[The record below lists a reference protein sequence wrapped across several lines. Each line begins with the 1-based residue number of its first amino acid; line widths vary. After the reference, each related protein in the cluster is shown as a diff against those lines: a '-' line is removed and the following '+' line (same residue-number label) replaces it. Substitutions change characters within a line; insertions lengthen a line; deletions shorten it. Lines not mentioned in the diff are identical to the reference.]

1 MLRVTDCEIRVN
13 QPESR
18 NPKPETRNINRMKK
32 LTQFA
37 VNFPVTI
44 LMMVLAVVLLGY
56 ISFDK
61 LGIDLFPEIN
71 NPRLFIELKSG
82 ERPPE
87 EMEKQ
92 FVKNLESLAIRQ
104 SGVIQVSSISKV
116 GTAQI
121 TVEYAWTKDMDEAF
135 LDLQKAA
142 SSFAQ
147 NQTLDEINITQHDP
161 NTTPVMI
168 VGLTHESITDM
179 NELRKVA
186 ENYIRNELVRLE
198 GVADVEVSGS
208 ETNEVLIQTDQYM
221 LDAFGLTLDELT
233 TRIQSFNQSIS
244 GGSITEMGLKYVVKG
259 VSLLTDLSDFENTIV
274 GYKSI
279 TSGSTTAEKAPIY
292 LREVAKISFANKD
305 PENIVMMNG
314 KRCLGLSIYKE
325 TSFNTVKAVEDIS
338 KALVDM
344 EKALPGYKLTVI
356 SNQGT
361 FISNAISEVEDTAM
375 IGMFLAILVLFVFL
389 RRIGTTLIVSV
400 AMPISIIATFNLMYF
415 NGLSLN
421 IMTLGG
427 LALGAGMLVDNA
439 IVVMENIF
447 RLRESGMSVKD
458 AAIEGTSQV
467 SGAITSST
475 LTTIVVFLPI
485 VYLHGASGELFRDQA
500 WTITFSLLSSLVV
513 AILLIPMMFNY
524 FFKNSR
530 KPTVQKSVRIKGYG
544 KFLGNALKHKWA
556 IILLTTVLMGLSV
569 LVLPYIGTEFM
580 PKSETRQFSIDLKMQ
595 EGTRL
600 QRTTAAVENLEGI
613 IREVLGDHLETIY
626 SQVGPSTGLLTSQDA
641 LFQGEN
647 TASIKIILKP
657 DSKYGSTSAIQS
669 ISQGLGEMPDLEI
682 KYIQDQTALGGLM
695 GTDEAPL
702 VIEIQGED
710 LAVIEGLSNQVKA
723 AVQAIPELYNL
734 EASMEG
740 GSPEV
745 EVMVDRLRAG
755 IFNLSVSNVVTQIQ
769 NQLTGKTAGTVEKGG
784 EMQDI
789 TLRLPDT
796 GLAQLSDMEIK
807 NGTQVVRVNEIA
819 TIVEGTSPKEIF
831 RRNQVRIGK
840 ITGYMNKDIALDK
853 MVTKVN
859 QAIAGIPLPT
869 DYKIK
874 ITGEEEKRKE
884 SMDALSFAMLLSIV
898 LVFMVMA
905 SQFESLLHPFT
916 ILMTIPMAVVGSI
929 LTFFI
934 FNQTLNIMAVIGI
947 IMLVGIAVNNSILL
961 VDRILQL
968 QKDGVPR
975 IEAIQQAGQQ
985 RIRPI
990 LMTTLTT
997 LLAMLPLTFGFGESA
1012 SLRAPM
1018 ALAVIGGLTTSTL
1031 MSLIV
1036 IPCVFDVFDGVK
1048 DRFRSKKESV
1058 EDNMDFVEEA

>member
-1 MLRVTDCEIRVN
+1 
-13 QPESR
+13 
-18 NPKPETRNINRMKK
+18 MKK

-37 VNFPVTI
+37 VNYPVTI

-56 ISFDK
+56 ISFNK

-87 EMEKQ
+87 EIEKQ
-92 FVKNLESLAIRQ
+92 FVENLEALAIRQ
-104 SGVIQVSSISKV
+104 SDVVQVSSVSKV

-142 SSFAQ
+142 SAFAQ
-147 NQTLDEINITQHDP
+147 NQDIDEINITQHDP
-161 NTTPVMI
+161 NTTPVMV

-198 GVADVEVSGS
+198 GVAEVEVSGA
-208 ETNEVLIQTDQYM
+208 EENEVLIETDQYM
-221 LDAFGLTLDELT
+221 LEAFGLTLDELN
-233 TRIQSFNQSIS
+233 TRIRNFNQSIS
-244 GGSITEMGLKYVVKG
+244 GGSITEMGMKYVVKG

-279 TSGSTTAEKAPIY
+279 TSGDQLAEKAPIY
-292 LREVAKISFANKD
+292 LREVAKISFTNKD
-305 PENIVMMNG
+305 PENIVRMNG
-314 KRCLGLSIYKE
+314 SRCLGLSIYKE
-325 TSFNTVKAVEDIS
+325 TRFNTVKAVEDIT
-338 KALVDM
+338 KALGDM
-344 EKALPGYKLTVI
+344 EKALPGYKLKVV

-361 FISNAISEVEDTAM
+361 FISTAIGEVQDTALM
-375 IGMFLAILVLFVFL
+375 GILLAITVLFVFL
-389 RRIGTTLIVSV
+389 RRIGTTLIVSL

-447 RLRESGMSVKD
+447 RLRESGLSVKE
-458 AAIEGTSQV
+458 AAIQGTSQV
-467 SGAITSST
+467 SSAITSST

-513 AILLIPMMFNY
+513 ATLLIPMMFNY
-524 FFKNSR
+524 FYKNSPQP
-530 KPTVQKSVRIKGYG
+530 KVQKSLKIKGYG
-544 KFLGNALKHKWA
+544 NFLGSILKYKWA
-556 IILLTTVLMGLSV
+556 VIIVTLVLMGLSV
-569 LVLPYIGTEFM
+569 LIIPFIGTEFM
-580 PKSETRQFSIDLKMQ
+580 PKSETRQFTLELKMQ

-600 QRTTAAVENLEGI
+600 RRTTAAVENMENI
-613 IREVLGDHLETIY
+613 IREVLGDQLETIY
-626 SQVGPSTGLLTSQDA
+626 SQVGPSTGMLDSQDA

-647 TASIKIILKP
+647 TANIKIILKP
-657 DSKYGSTSAIQS
+657 EGQKGSTWAIQS
-669 ISQGLGEMPDLEI
+669 ISQALGELPDLEL
-682 KYIQDQTALGGLM
+682 KFVQDETALGGLI

-710 LAVIEGLSNQVKA
+710 LDVIENLSGQVKT
-723 AVQAIPELYNL
+723 AVAEIPELYNL

-745 EVMVDRLRAG
+745 EIMVDRLRAG
-755 IFNLSVSNVVTQIQ
+755 IFNMSVANVVSQIQ
-769 NQLTGKTAGTVEKGG
+769 DQLAGKVAGTVENGG

-789 TLRLPDT
+789 TIRLPDK
-796 GLAQLSDMEIK
+796 GLADLSDMMIR
-807 NGTQVVRVNEIA
+807 NGTQVIRINEIA
-819 TIVEGTSPKEIF
+819 DIREGTSPKEIF
-831 RRNQVRIGK
+831 RRNQTRIGK
-840 ITGYMNKDIALDK
+840 ITGYMEKGIALDK
-853 MVTKVN
+853 MVGKVN
-859 QAIAGIPLPT
+859 QAIAGISLPPE
-869 DYKIK
+869 YKIK

-884 SMDALSFAMLLSIV
+884 SMDALSFAMILSVI
-898 LVFMVMA
+898 LVFMVLA

-916 ILMTIPMAVVGSI
+916 ILLTIPFAVIGSI
-929 LTFFI
+929 LLFFI
-934 FNQTLNIMAVIGI
+934 LGQALNIMAIIGI

-968 QKDGVPR
+968 QKDGLPR
-975 IEAIQQAGQQ
+975 IEAIQNAGQQ

-997 LLAMLPLTFGFGESA
+997 VLALLPLTFGFGESA

-1018 ALAVIGGLTTSTL
+1018 ALAVIGGLITSTL

-1036 IPCVFDVFDGVK
+1036 IPCVFYVFDGIASPK
-1048 DRFRSKKESV
+1048 PPPKEG
-1058 EDNMDFVEEA
+1058 A